1 VSSAPGVLELHAG
14 FGFAEGPVCLPDG
27 TIAFCDGTNGVV
39 LGFRDGHVRV
49 IGTVGGA
56 PNGLTLGLDGA
67 LYVTQ
72 MGSWLSGGSH
82 VAPCIQR
89 LKLDGSVTVLATD
102 GDGVALVAPNDLA
115 FGPDGRLYFTD
126 SGDSDHVNPI
136 RPGRLFAVSN
146 AAVELI
152 LELEPCFANGIG
164 FDAFGR
170 LLWTETATR
179 RVCRLED
186 DRVVVLITLPEG
198 HIPDGFAIAGDG
210 RIFVATVT
218 SGGITV
224 LSPDGEL
231 IDHLAVGAEPTN
243 CAFDGSTLVVTAY
256 TPANEPH
263 SGHLLSLE
271 TDAIG
276 LTLHSG
282 QLLAPSPG

>member
-1 VSSAPGVLELHAG
+1 MAPDVLELHAG
-14 FGFAEGPVCLPDG
+14 FGFAEGPVIFPDG

-39 LGFRDGHVRV
+39 LGLRDDHVRV
-49 IGTVGGA
+49 IGEVGGA
-56 PNGLTLGLDGA
+56 PNGLALGADGA

-72 MGSWLSGGSH
+72 MGSWLPEGPH

-89 LKLDGSVTVLATD
+89 LELDGSVAVLATR
-102 GDGVALVAPNDLA
+102 GEGIGFVAPNDLA

-126 SGDSDHVNPI
+126 SGDGDHVNPI
-136 RPGRLFAVSN
+136 KPGRLFAISS
-146 AAVELI
+146 AAVEHV

-186 DRVVVLITLPEG
+186 DRGVVVLVTLPDG
-198 HIPDGFAIAGDG
+198 HIPDGFAIAADG

-218 SGGITV
+218 SGGVTV

-256 TPANEPH
+256 TPANEPD

-271 TDAIG
+271 TDATG
-276 LTLHSG
+276 LALHAG
-282 QLLAPSPG
+282 QLLASSPG